1 MTPRHDRQHA
11 GTANW
16 ADLTGVAHIDLLQYF
31 DTQTTNDHQARLVST
46 QRLNESSML
55 VATKPSDTVTRSKSG
70 HEQQG
75 TAYSLRLPLTSPK
88 ASSSDILNGLASE
101 PKQALAEGGEYIEI
115 QVEPAD
121 VSQIEE
127 TFWQQ
132 LVALVDYDSSGTL
145 DKDVCSRSSLPALN
159 LAALRL
165 ACCHAH
171 PRGACALSCH
181 RCVSGIASNRPCGRA
196 GVCETDAWHYGR

>member
-1 MTPRHDRQHA
+1 MGAIGSTCLSLPTGQLA
-11 GTANW
+11 Q
-16 ADLTGVAHIDLLQYF
+16 LTTGSIVPKVVSAGVAHIDLLQYF
-31 DTQTTNDHQARLVST
+31 DTQTTNDNQARLVST

-55 VATKPSDTVTRSKSG
+55 VSTKPSETVTRSESG
-70 HEQQG
+70 HEQQA
-75 TAYSLRLPLTSPK
+75 TAYSLRLPLASPK

-101 PKQALAEGGEYIEI
+101 PHAQFVAGSEYIEI

-145 DKDVCSRSSLPALN
+145 DKDVRCCSMIIVTR
-159 LAALRL
+159 
-165 ACCHAH
+165 
-171 PRGACALSCH
+171 
-181 RCVSGIASNRPCGRA
+181 
-196 GVCETDAWHYGR
+196 